1 MKSILWMLIIEMFSV
16 VIQRCMWYPPYSIY
30 LQVSLESGWD
40 AAFSGTDDGV
50 CMCVCVCVC
59 VFFGGKELYL
69 AVIWSWEVGKKCNF
83 KGAGAA
89 KSPRGKWGRLLR
101 KHSFSSCKTW
111 CKLSTSWQQAKLYS
125 LAKYLGILRILS
137 SYLSEARFKSRSVW
151 LPNLVHFSVRL
162 FTWINL

>member
-1 MKSILWMLIIEMFSV
+1 MNVNNRNVFRGYPKMHVVPAFFNLLTSV
-16 VIQRCMWYPPYSIY
+16 TWVRLGCSFFWNRWWCVY
-30 LQVSLESGWD
+30 V
-40 AAFSGTDDGV
+40 
-50 CMCVCVCVC
+50 CVCVCVC

-83 KGAGAA
+83 NGAGAA